1 MKKLHRYDSDL
12 ESSTILRKR
21 GFLWYGDEAVAF
33 AWGDGTVS
41 LLLPRKV
48 LALYPYYS
56 ASYEGFAFLKFGGVD
71 NIQLVLRHWAH
82 QVFGREMPDYDVV
95 KAKEVEKVM
104 FGSTFTAVS
113 TRGDGSEQSPD
124 TLKFLKATRLVTR
137 REILSVEK
145 TYCPG
150 KWTPHGPNAI
160 DVVRNRR
167 TTFCSSLSVDVE
179 SIRWYMKETGQ
190 KKFFITRTLSMPT
203 SITTGNPSKRA
214 GKIPRTRNTICQ
226 NVAVPTYIR
235 DCTRKD
241 DAGVLIQYGSFD
253 GIEKQWFVPGSF
265 WMFPEQSSFMTTL
278 YCEDDVYQYCDHVE
292 DGIFESLDRRALLC
306 GTDVDMEP
314 SGLESVLLV
323 NSALE
328 GIERRRLRKFTQPL
342 VEMLINERDP
352 IEVMDESERECMPIP
367 IRGADSSIDKCVQA
381 DIRCAV
387 EFASCMWLEDKPLC
401 GFWRKSAPLITL
413 GDTDRWGSR

>member
-1 MKKLHRYDSDL
+1 MKGHRYDTNL
-12 ESSTILRKR
+12 EAEEILRKR
-21 GFLWYGDEAVAF
+21 GFMWYGDEAVAF
-33 AWGDGTVS
+33 CWGDSTVS

-48 LALYPYYS
+48 LARYPYYS
-56 ASYEGFAFLKFGGVD
+56 ASYEGFAYLKFGGVD

-82 QVFGREMPDYDVV
+82 QMFGREMPDCDVV
-95 KAKEVEKVM
+95 KAKEVERVM
-104 FGSTFTAVS
+104 FGSTFTSVS
-113 TRGDGSEQSPD
+113 VGNDGSELSPD
-124 TLKFLKATRLVTR
+124 TLRFLKATRLVTR

-145 TYCPG
+145 MYLPG

-167 TTFCSSLSVDVE
+167 TTFCSSLSVDME
-179 SIRWYMKETGQ
+179 GIQWYMEQTRQ
-190 KKFFITRTLSMPT
+190 KKFFITRVLTMPI
-203 SITTGNPSKRA
+203 SITTGKPSMCA
-214 GKIPRTRNTICQ
+214 GKIPRARNTTCQ
-226 NVAVPTYIR
+226 NMAVPKYIR

-253 GIEKQWFVPGSF
+253 GIEKQWFVPGNF
-265 WMFPEQSSFMTTL
+265 WSFPEQSIFMTTL

-292 DGIFESLDRRALLC
+292 DDIFEILGRRALLY

-328 GIERRRLRKFTQPL
+328 GIERCRLRKFTQPL

-367 IRGADSSIDKCVQA
+367 IRGADSSIYKCVQT
-381 DIRCAV
+381 DIRDAV
-387 EFASCMWLEDKPLC
+387 EFASCMWQETKPLG

-413 GDTDRWGSR
+413 SDEDRWG